1 MLSDIRAA
9 DHPIL
14 KFTQNREI
22 FRVLLEVG
30 VVLGVVAGLY
40 PAATQTQNLDL
51 YITSVAIFLFLTLVQ
66 VLQTAIL
73 AHVTSSGM

>member
-73 AHVTSSGM
+73 AHATSSGM